1 MGENANISPNW
12 SWQRVLDE
20 DGIEQVTPY
29 STGYSGWKAT
39 PYWGTE
45 LEGKSPST
53 ITNMMR
59 ERSQQTNPNYKSRN
73 ESIWDAIS
81 TGFMNNLRTN
91 PVATIGGGLGTI
103 GNIWQAFD
111 YSKRQKQALA
121 LDREKYELQKQIALN
136 NEQRNQEQWDMLKR
150 QRAGTSL

>member
-73 ESIWDAIS
+73 ESIWDAW
-81 TGFMNNLRTN
+81 NDHREVDNK
-91 PVATIGGGLGTI
+91 
-103 GNIWQAFD
+103 
-111 YSKRQKQALA
+111 KRQEIYNTGTGTGYYITNGKVIDMKWSKPSHASKT
-121 LDREKYELQKQIALN
+121 KYMDMNGNELPRCSFLS
-136 NEQRNQEQWDMLKR
+136 WP
-150 QRAGTSL
+150 S